1 MDPTGLL
8 DSILAGSA
16 RIDRGRKGFATD
28 GEEHQGRLNYENG
41 IATAGAAFTEAQ
53 ASADPQTMMLAEE
66 AFVEQELQ
74 FCSEQDTHTQS
85 SLKAALRSFDDAFLS
100 LEAVED
106 AAGYK
111 VADKTWP
118 HNQKNRIQDFP
129 KDAFHQTCIAH
140 RTRLNNVLRAP
151 GINMIEKA
159 VLQQRAA
166 NMTAAQNS
174 YIQKQK
180 TALKGAGRIPRM

>member
-1 MDPTGLL
+1 MDLTGLL
-8 DSILAGSA
+8 NNIVLSSA
-16 RIDRGRKGFATD
+16 NIDRGRKGFATD
-28 GEEHQGRLNYENG
+28 GEEHQGRLNYEDG

-53 ASADPQTMMLAEE
+53 TTADPQTIMLAEE

-85 SLKAALRSFDDAFLS
+85 SLKAALQGFDDAFLS

-106 AAGYK
+106 SSIYK
-111 VADKTWP
+111 GADKTWP
-118 HNQKNRIQDFP
+118 HNQKNRIQGFP

-140 RTRLNNVLRAP
+140 RTRLNNVLRSP

-180 TALKGAGRIPRM
+180 KALT

>member
-1 MDPTGLL
+1 MENIG
-8 DSILAGSA
+8 
-16 RIDRGRKGFATD
+16 RGRKGFATNGD
-28 GEEHQGRLNYENG
+28 EHQGRLHYEDG
-41 IATAGAAFTEAQ
+41 IATAGVAFTE

-66 AFVEQELQ
+66 AFIEQEFQ
-74 FCSEQDTHTQS
+74 FCSEQDIHTRS
-85 SLKAALRSFDDAFLS
+85 SLKAALQGFNDAGRVSAQLILPIGKRSVATYDAFLS

-106 AAGYK
+106 TAGYK

-118 HNQKNRIQDFP
+118 HNPKSRIQGFP
-129 KDAFHQTCIAH
+129 KDAFHQACIAH

-159 VLQQRAA
+159 VLRQRAA

-174 YIQKQK
+174 YIDKQRV
-180 TALKGAGRIPRM
+180 ALAGA

>member
-16 RIDRGRKGFATD
+16 KIDRGRKGFATD

-41 IATAGAAFTEAQ
+41 IATASTAFTEAQ
-53 ASADPQTMMLAEE
+53 ASANPQTIMLAEE

-85 SLKAALRSFDDAFLS
+85 SLKAALQSFDDAFLS

-106 AAGYK
+106 AGYK
-111 VADKTWP
+111 IADKTWP
-118 HNQKNRIQDFP
+118 HNPKNRIQGFP

-140 RTRLNNVLRAP
+140 RTRLNNVLRSP

-166 NMTAAQNS
+166 NMTTAQS
-174 YIQKQK
+174 AYIAKQKQV
-180 TALKGAGRIPRM
+180 L